1 MRTIIEI
8 DNGNAAAISG
18 GGKDLADLL
27 VRADDRKQCVLDKL
41 RPFGIQRIVERH
53 PTEPAKVVVGERE
66 IAVR

>member
-27 VRADDRKQCVLDKL
+27 VRALMTGSNASWISCD
-41 RPFGIQRIVERH
+41 PSGSS
-53 PTEPAKVVVGERE
+53 AS
-66 IAVR
+66 